1 MKTGKKLIIY
11 KVKEIVMTINRVS
24 TTIRNV
30 IESDFDDIIEL
41 LIHRIELGLIDKEQA
56 NISLAIA
63 FKLWDGVKINERYPV
78 TDKQRY
84 IMPSFDMIELEYV
97 YEYFK

>member
-1 MKTGKKLIIY
+1 
-11 KVKEIVMTINRVS
+11 MTINTDNTV
-24 TTIRNV
+24 RNV

-41 LIHRIELGLIDKEQA
+41 LKHRIELGFTNKQNA

-63 FKLWDGVKINERYPV
+63 FKLWDNIKIDEQYPV
-78 TDKQRY
+78 TDKNRY
-84 IMPSFDMIELEYV
+84 IMPEFNMLHLEYV